1 MLEALID
8 RFGDPAVMCA
18 AGVFVGLLFGAA
30 ALHSKF
36 CLRAA
41 TVEVSEGQPGPRLAI
56 WLVAF
61 FAALVTVQAT
71 ILTGALDTSDARQL
85 AATGSLSGAIIGGL
99 MFGAGMILARGCVS
113 RLLVLSATGNLRA
126 IVTGLVVTI
135 VAQAA
140 LSGVL
145 SPLRETLALLWT
157 VPGGSARSVMGMLG
171 MGVPVLTTFA
181 ALAFVGALVF
191 GRVHR
196 VPVTE
201 LAAATLVGVAVFVGW
216 LVTYLIAQV
225 SFEVIAVQ
233 SVTFTGPST
242 DTLMALVTAPD
253 VIPSFG
259 LGLVP
264 GVFIGALLTALIKGE
279 ARVQRFD
286 ADTPMERYLVGG
298 VLMGFGSM
306 LAGGCA
312 VGAGMA
318 GGSIMALTAWV
329 AVFCMWVGAM
339 ITHRW
344 MSSRPQLVQSA

>member
-1 MLEALID
+1 MCTAGALI
-8 RFGDPAVMCA
+8 
-18 AGVFVGLLFGAA
+18 GLLFGAA
-30 ALHSKF
+30 ALHARF

-41 TVEVSEGQPGPRLAI
+41 SVEVAEARPGPRLAI

-61 FAALVTVQAT
+61 FAALFTVQTAVA
-71 ILTGALDTSDARQL
+71 IGLLDVSDARQL
-85 AATGSLSGAIIGGL
+85 SATGSLSGAIIGGL

-126 IVTGLVVTI
+126 IITGLIVTI

-145 SPLRETLALLWT
+145 APARQWLAALWT
-157 VPGGSARSVMGMLG
+157 VPGGTERSMLSFLG
-171 MGVPVLTTFA
+171 LDIEVIAVASGL
-181 ALAFVGALVF
+181 ALAFSIGFGVRQRLHSSELVAAALV
-191 GRVHR
+191 GIAI
-196 VPVTE
+196 
-201 LAAATLVGVAVFVGW
+201 LAGW
-216 LVTYLIAQV
+216 LATFSVARA
-225 SFEVIAVQ
+225 SFELVAVQ

-242 DTLMALVTAPD
+242 DTLMALVAASDIHPQ
-253 VIPSFG
+253 FG

-264 GVFIGALLTALIKGE
+264 GVFLGAQVVATFKGE
-279 ARVQRFD
+279 AHLQRFD

-298 VLMGFGSM
+298 TLMGFGSM

-318 GGSIMALTAWV
+318 GGSILALTGWL

-339 ITHRW
+339 GTHW
-344 MSSRPQLVQSA
+344 ALSRTTSTQSA

>member
-1 MLEALID
+1 MLETLID
-8 RFGDPAVMCA
+8 RFGDAAVMCA
-18 AGVFVGLLFGAA
+18 VGLLVGLLFGAA
-30 ALHSKF
+30 AMHSRF

-61 FAALVTVQAT
+61 CAALVTVQAA
-71 ILTGALDTSDARQL
+71 ILTGVLDTSAARQL

-135 VAQAA
+135 VAQAT
-140 LSGVL
+140 LSGAL

-157 VPGGSARSVMGMLG
+157 VPGGSGRSVMTMLG
-171 MGVPVLTTFA
+171 VGVPMLTVIA
-181 ALAFVGALVF
+181 ALAFVGALIF

-201 LAAATLVGVAVFVGW
+201 LVAATLVGVAVFVGW
-216 LVTYLIAQV
+216 AATYAIAQV

-242 DTLMALVTAPD
+242 DTLMALVTAPN

-264 GVFIGALLTALIKGE
+264 GVFIGALLAAVTKGE
-279 ARVQRFD
+279 ARIQRFD
-286 ADTPMERYLVGG
+286 ADTPMELYLVGG
-298 VLMGFGSM
+298 VFMGFGSM

-312 VGAGMA
+312 VGSGMA
-318 GGSIMALTAWV
+318 GGSIMALTAWI

-339 ITHRW
+339 LTHRW
-344 MSSRPQLVQSA
+344 IASGPRLIQSA